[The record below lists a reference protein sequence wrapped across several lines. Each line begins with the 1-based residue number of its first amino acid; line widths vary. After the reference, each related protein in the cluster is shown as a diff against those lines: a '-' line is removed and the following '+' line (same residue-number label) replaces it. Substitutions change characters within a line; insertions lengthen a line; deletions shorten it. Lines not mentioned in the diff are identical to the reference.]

1 MYIFN
6 FLITNFKKLVISF
19 CLLGSLQS
27 EILAKGLPSE
37 YYEIEDINEAKAY
50 FVEYL
55 YNMILKENNSI
66 KEERRFVENYLSSNI
81 LNIDFDSKSFYKL
94 LQIKQKYKI
103 KNIYSIQE
111 YLKKIDIVPPSLAIA
126 QAAIESGWGKSR
138 FIKEANNI
146 FGHWT
151 ENPNFGIIP
160 RKRRLGS
167 SHFVRVFG
175 NLEESITAYMLNLN
189 RNFAYKSFQEKRYEQ
204 GLNKQNPDGLSLSQ
218 TMLNYSGIAQ
228 DYLKILKDIILLN
241 DLQNYDKKFY
251 QLN

>member
-1 MYIFN
+1 M
-6 FLITNFKKLVISF
+6 
-19 CLLGSLQS
+19 QS

-111 YLKKIDIVPPSLAIA
+111 YP
-126 QAAIESGWGKSR
+126 
-138 FIKEANNI
+138 
-146 FGHWT
+146 
-151 ENPNFGIIP
+151 
-160 RKRRLGS
+160 
-167 SHFVRVFG
+167 
-175 NLEESITAYMLNLN
+175 
-189 RNFAYKSFQEKRYEQ
+189 
-204 GLNKQNPDGLSLSQ
+204 
-218 TMLNYSGIAQ
+218 
-228 DYLKILKDIILLN
+228 
-241 DLQNYDKKFY
+241 
-251 QLN
+251 